1 MKTKLSTIGLAF
13 LLAILLQSSFTSCS
27 EMDNLLYTD
36 DMERDISIGDS
47 AMKITNLPNQAK
59 TLYKVT
65 LDDTKNLLKA
75 LQYNE
80 RSKIEAF
87 EINRDTLLYIVNHNK
102 GWTIIAGDK
111 RINPIIAE
119 SDKGMFLKSSINEN
133 LMTWIA
139 SYADALR
146 VFQSGD
152 TLSIKTNNKVT
163 ENEYTK
169 LWSRISPDKQKVNL
183 GTTKAVEYK
192 WAVVAYTYFDRETS
206 NIVIPHLISTK
217 WGQEY
222 PWNSKLPIDTS
233 NGSSRCPT
241 GCTAVSVAQI
251 IYYMHNFLGKPTGL
265 YHNISISSTSISGE
279 TSNIGF
285 SRSNYVSSSTRWND
299 MALSYNSSGNTTY
312 VGDLMLDIGN
322 RLNMKYSGNG
332 SSASISN
339 SALSNYNLTC
349 TESDYN
355 YQKIKNNLQ
364 NSKPV
369 NITAYRK
376 DASGQKFGHSWII
389 DGLATKTRYYITR
402 KHFEYTENWM
412 HESEYYDTFDQLREK
427 YHINS
432 EYDII
437 FEENSSTGEYLL
449 MNWGYDGDN
458 DNGYFSTYPDASWT
472 NGSRE
477 YKYDKK
483 IHYDFR

>member
-1 MKTKLSTIGLAF
+1 
-13 LLAILLQSSFTSCS
+13 
-27 EMDNLLYTD
+27 MDNMLYTD
-36 DMERDISIGDS
+36 DIEKDISIVDS
-47 AMKITNLPNQAK
+47 DNKTITPSNQAK

-65 LDDTKNLLKA
+65 LDDTKNLLKT

-80 RSKIEAF
+80 YSKIEAF
-87 EINRDTLLYIVNHNK
+87 EINSDTLLYLVNHNK

-119 SDKGMFLKSSINEN
+119 SDEGMLLKSSINEN
-133 LMTWIA
+133 LMTWID

-146 VFQSGD
+146 VIQSDD

-169 LWSRISPDKQKVNL
+169 LWSKISPNKQKVNL
-183 GTTKAVEYK
+183 KTTKSVTYK
-192 WAVVAYTYFDRETS
+192 WAVVSYTYFDRETS

-233 NGSSRCPT
+233 NGNSRCPT

-265 YHNISISSTSISGE
+265 YHDISISSTSISGK

-285 SRSNYVSSSTRWND
+285 SRSNFVSNSTRWND

-332 SSASISN
+332 SSANISN

-349 TESDYN
+349 TESGYK
-355 YQKIKNNLQ
+355 YQNIKNNLQ

-369 NITAYRK
+369 NVIAYRK
-376 DASGQKFGHSWII
+376 NTSGQKFGHSWII
-389 DGLATKTRYYITR
+389 DGLATKTRFYITR

-427 YHINS
+427 YNINS

-437 FEENSSTGEYLL
+437 TEEHSSTGEYLL

-472 NGSRE
+472 NGDRE

>member
-146 VFQSGD
+146 VIQSGD
-152 TLSIKTNNKVT
+152 TLDLKTNNKVT

-169 LWSRISPDKQKVNL
+169 LWSIISPNKQKVNL
-183 GTTKAVEYK
+183 ETTKAVEYK

-206 NIVIPHLISTK
+206 NIVIPHLSGRIMDK
-217 WGQEY
+217 W
-222 PWNSKLPIDTS
+222 K
-233 NGSSRCPT
+233 
-241 GCTAVSVAQI
+241 
-251 IYYMHNFLGKPTGL
+251 
-265 YHNISISSTSISGE
+265 
-279 TSNIGF
+279 
-285 SRSNYVSSSTRWND
+285 
-299 MALSYNSSGNTTY
+299 
-312 VGDLMLDIGN
+312 
-322 RLNMKYSGNG
+322 
-332 SSASISN
+332 
-339 SALSNYNLTC
+339 
-349 TESDYN
+349 
-355 YQKIKNNLQ
+355 
-364 NSKPV
+364 
-369 NITAYRK
+369 
-376 DASGQKFGHSWII
+376 
-389 DGLATKTRYYITR
+389 
-402 KHFEYTENWM
+402 
-412 HESEYYDTFDQLREK
+412 
-427 YHINS
+427 
-432 EYDII
+432 
-437 FEENSSTGEYLL
+437 
-449 MNWGYDGDN
+449 
-458 DNGYFSTYPDASWT
+458 
-472 NGSRE
+472 
-477 YKYDKK
+477 
-483 IHYDFR
+483 